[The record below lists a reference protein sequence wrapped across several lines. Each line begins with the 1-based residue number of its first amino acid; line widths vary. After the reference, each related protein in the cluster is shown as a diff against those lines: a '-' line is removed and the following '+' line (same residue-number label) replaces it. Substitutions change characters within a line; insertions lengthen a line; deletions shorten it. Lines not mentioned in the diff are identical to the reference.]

1 MKVRGTF
8 IPMRGIRKRV
18 ETEYSLR
25 AAYNEAQLTA
35 VRHKEG
41 PMLVLAGP
49 GSGKTAVI
57 TGRAHA
63 LIRAGV
69 DPSRI
74 LVVTFTRAAA
84 AEMKNRFLAR
94 EGSAGTAVTFGTFHG
109 VFYGILKSVFQIG
122 SDNIL
127 SEEDK
132 LKLIR
137 QIVDHY
143 YKSGEQEAE
152 LPLNVIREIGMI
164 KSRRLDL
171 KHYYSGSLPQD
182 SFRKVY
188 EAYEKW
194 KKEHRKIDFDD
205 IMDKCCELLTKRKDI
220 LKKWQEK
227 FTYILIDE
235 FQDISPVQYEI
246 IKMLALPENN
256 LFIVGDDDQSIYR
269 FRGASPEIML
279 GFPKDYPDAKTVTL
293 NKNYRC
299 TPQILTAAGRMI
311 SHNRKRFPKELT
323 AVRPDGDPVVCA
335 AFDHPGAEA
344 RFLAEEIRKLS
355 EKGIPWNQM
364 AVLVRTNQ
372 GCRTAVEQM
381 MAWQIPFSI
390 GDTPPCLYDH
400 WIAQD
405 LFAYFRLA
413 GGSGARSDFL
423 RIYNRPNRFIS
434 RDALT
439 DRQISFEMLYDY
451 YEDKD
456 WMCDRIEQL
465 ETDLKV
471 ISRVSPYGALQ
482 YIRHTVGYEE
492 YLRDYAL
499 KRKLKAE
506 ELFQIYDELC
516 DSARNYKTLQEWE
529 DHIREYRENLQQQRS
544 RTGNPDSVMVSTLHA
559 SKGMEY
565 DVVFILDINEGV
577 IPYQKAVLDA
587 DLEEERRM
595 FYVGMTRA
603 RKKLYLYHVRE
614 RYEKKMQPSRF
625 LEELKKE
632 TKHELQR
639 GRKSDSPVSE

>member
-1 MKVRGTF
+1 MKA
-8 IPMRGIRKRV
+8 
-18 ETEYSLR
+18 S
-25 AAYNEAQLTA
+25 YNEAQLTA
-35 VRHKEG
+35 VRHMDG

-57 TGRAHA
+57 TGRTHT
-63 LIRAGV
+63 LLRRGV
-69 DPSRI
+69 NPSQI

-84 AEMKNRFLAR
+84 AEMKNRFLSK
-94 EGSAGTAVTFGTFHG
+94 EGASATGVTFGTFHG
-109 VFYGILKSVFQIG
+109 IFYAILKSVFPIG
-122 SDNIL
+122 RDNIL
-127 SEEDK
+127 PEEDK

-137 QIVDHY
+137 EIVDHY
-143 YKSGEQEAE
+143 YKSGEQETE

-171 KHYYSGSLPQD
+171 QHYYSSALPQD
-182 SFRKVY
+182 AFRKVY
-188 EAYEKW
+188 KTYESW
-194 KKEHRKIDFDD
+194 KQEHRKIDFDD
-205 IMDKCCELLTKRKDI
+205 IMDKCHELLTKRKDI
-220 LKKWQEK
+220 LSQWQRK
-227 FTYILIDE
+227 FRYILIDE

-246 IKMLALPENN
+246 VKMLALPENN

-279 GFPKDYPDAKTVTL
+279 GYPKDYPDAKMVTL

-299 TPQILTAAGRMI
+299 TPEILTLAQRVIG
-311 SHNRKRFPKELT
+311 HNQKRFPKELE
-323 AVRPDGDPVVCA
+323 AVRSSGDPVVCQT
-335 AFDHPGAEA
+335 FEHPRAEA
-344 RFLAEEIRKLS
+344 QYLAEELRRLS
-355 EKGIPWNQM
+355 EQGYNWKQM

-381 MAWQIPFSI
+381 MAYQVPFSI

-413 GGSGARSDFL
+413 AGSTARGDFL
-423 RIYNRPNRFIS
+423 KIYNRPNRFIS
-434 RDALT
+434 RDALQ
-439 DRQISFEMLYDY
+439 DKQITFELLYDY

-465 ETDLKV
+465 ETDLRV
-471 ISRVSPYGALQ
+471 ISRLSPYGALQ
-482 YIRHTVGYEE
+482 YIRNTVGYEE

-499 KRKLKAE
+499 NRKIKVEDL
-506 ELFQIYDELC
+506 LQIYDELSE
-516 DSARNYKTLQEWE
+516 SARAFKTLPEWE
-529 DHIREYRENLQQQRS
+529 SHIQKYRENLQQQRK
-544 RTGNPDSVMVSTLHA
+544 RDKNTDSVMISTLHA

-565 DVVFILDINEGV
+565 DVVFILDVNETV

-603 RKKLYLYHVRE
+603 RKKLYLYTVRE
-614 RYEKKMQPSRF
+614 RYEKKMLPSRF
-625 LEELKKE
+625 LDELKAPCS
-632 TKHELQR
+632 H
-639 GRKSDSPVSE
+639 

>member
-1 MKVRGTF
+1 MK
-8 IPMRGIRKRV
+8 
-18 ETEYSLR
+18 

-35 VRHKEG
+35 IRHKDG

-57 TGRAHA
+57 TGRTHA
-63 LIRAGV
+63 LIRNGV
-69 DPSRI
+69 EPSRI

-84 AEMKNRFLAR
+84 AEMKNRFLSR
-94 EGSAGTAVTFGTFHG
+94 EGNGGSAVTFGTFHG
-109 VFYGILKSVFQIG
+109 VFYAILKSVFRIG
-122 SDNIL
+122 RENIL
-127 SEEDK
+127 AEDEK

-137 QIVDHY
+137 EIVDHY

-182 SFRKVY
+182 VFRKVY
-188 EAYEKW
+188 ESYHNW
-194 KKEHRKIDFDD
+194 KMQNHKIDFDD
-205 IMDKCCELLTKRKDI
+205 IMDKCFELLTKRKDI
-220 LKKWQEK
+220 LQKWQKK
-227 FTYILIDE
+227 FQYILIDE
-235 FQDISPVQYEI
+235 FQDISPIQYEI
-246 IKMLALPENN
+246 VRMLALPENN

-279 GFPKDYPDAKTVTL
+279 GFPKDYPDAKQVTL
-293 NKNYRC
+293 NRNYRC
-299 TPQILTAAGRMI
+299 TPQILTCAQKLI
-311 SHNRKRFPKELT
+311 CHNEKRFPKELT
-323 AVRPDGDPVVCA
+323 AVRQAGDPVVCQT
-335 AFDHPGAEA
+335 FGNPREETDYMV
-344 RFLAEEIRKLS
+344 REIRSLA

-381 MAWQIPFSI
+381 MAYQIPFAI

-413 GGSGARSDFL
+413 AGSRARSDFL
-423 RIYNRPNRFIS
+423 RIYNRPNRYIS
-434 RDALT
+434 RDALM
-439 DRQISFEMLYDY
+439 DKQISFEYLYDY

-465 ETDLKV
+465 ETDLRV
-471 ISRVSPYGALQ
+471 ISRLSPYGALQ
-482 YIRHTVGYEE
+482 YIRNTVGYEE

-499 KRKLKAE
+499 GRKIKVE
-506 ELFQIYDELC
+506 ELLQVYDELSE
-516 DSARNYKTLQEWE
+516 SARSYKTLEEWE
-529 DHIREYRENLQQQRS
+529 KHILEYRESLQQQKQRE
-544 RTGNPDSVMVSTLHA
+544 TNPDSVMISTLHA

-603 RKKLYLYHVRE
+603 RKKLYLYNVRE
-614 RYEKKMQPSRF
+614 RYEKKMLPSRF
-625 LEELKKE
+625 LGEITKVAEKK
-632 TKHELQR
+632 R
-639 GRKSDSPVSE
+639 

>member
-1 MKVRGTF
+1 MGSEEERGTEN
-8 IPMRGIRKRV
+8 R
-18 ETEYSLR
+18 LR

-35 VRHKEG
+35 VRHKNG
-41 PMLVLAGP
+41 PMMVLAGP

-57 TGRAHA
+57 TGRTHA
-63 LIRAGV
+63 LIRGGV
-69 DPSRI
+69 DPSGI

-84 AEMKNRFLAR
+84 AEMKARFLAK
-94 EGSAGTAVTFGTFHG
+94 EGTGSTAVTFGTFHG
-109 VFYGILKSVFQIG
+109 VFYGILKSVFHISG
-122 SDNIL
+122 SNIL

-143 YKSGEQEAE
+143 YRSGEQEAE
-152 LPLNVIREIGMI
+152 LPVNVIREIGLI
-164 KSRRLDL
+164 KSRQLDL
-171 KHYYSGSLPQD
+171 QHYYSGSLPQD
-182 SFRKVY
+182 VFRKVY
-188 EAYEKW
+188 RAYEDW
-194 KKEHRKIDFDD
+194 KKQNRKIDFDD
-205 IMDKCCELLTKRKDI
+205 IMDKCCELLRKRKDI
-220 LKKWQEK
+220 LQQWQKK

-246 IKMLALPENN
+246 VRMLALPENN

-279 GFPKDYPDAKTVTL
+279 GYPKDYPDAKTVTL
-293 NKNYRC
+293 NRNYRC
-299 TPQILTAAGRMI
+299 TPQILSCAGRVI
-311 SHNRKRFPKELT
+311 AHNQKRFPKELA
-323 AVRPDGDPVVCA
+323 AVSPEGAPVVCQT
-335 AFDHPGAEA
+335 FGHPGEEC
-344 RFLAEEIRKLS
+344 RQLVEEIRKLS
-355 EKGIPWNQM
+355 AEGVPWKQI

-381 MAWQIPFSI
+381 MAYQIPFSI

-405 LFAYFRLA
+405 VFAYFRLA
-413 GGSGARSDFL
+413 KGSTSRSDFL
-423 RIYNRPNRFIS
+423 RICNRPNRFIS
-434 RDALT
+434 RDALM
-439 DRQISFEMLYDY
+439 DKQISFELLYDY

-465 ETDLKV
+465 ETDLRV
-471 ISRVSPYGALQ
+471 IGRVSPYGALQ
-482 YIRHTVGYEE
+482 YIRNTVGYEE

-516 DSARNYKTLQEWE
+516 ESARNFKTLEDWE
-529 DHIREYRENLQQQRS
+529 MHIRDYRDNLQQQRS
-544 RTGNPDSVMVSTLHA
+544 REKNPDSVMISTLHA

-565 DVVFILDINEGV
+565 DAVFILDINEGV

-603 RKKLYLYHVRE
+603 RKHLYLYNVRE
-614 RYEKKMQPSRF
+614 RYEKKLQPSRF
-625 LEELKKE
+625 LTEMKE
-632 TKHELQR
+632 AGRQAERKTRSGR
-639 GRKSDSPVSE
+639 GTGDGL